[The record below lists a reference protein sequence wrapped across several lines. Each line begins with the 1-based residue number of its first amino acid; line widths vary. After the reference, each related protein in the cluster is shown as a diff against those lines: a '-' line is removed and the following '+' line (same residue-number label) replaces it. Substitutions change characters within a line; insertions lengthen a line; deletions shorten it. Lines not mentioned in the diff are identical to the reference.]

1 MYIHIPMYDNMYA
14 YVFLQEMMNADIHF
28 LSSYQLI
35 CLPFLTNMHFYDSFL
50 VLDYG
55 VVLKFWILK
64 ITPTPVYN
72 FFNHLIGNILIFLIL
87 LEFLFI
93 YSIFKFLIIC
103 RDGKEFSPI
112 VGFFTYVCPSEV
124 FNLYLPLGFSLTFMN
139 NICGFSSTFLVC
151 DLCCYR

>member
-55 VVLKFWILK
+55 VVLKF
-64 ITPTPVYN
+64 
-72 FFNHLIGNILIFLIL
+72 
-87 LEFLFI
+87 
-93 YSIFKFLIIC
+93 
-103 RDGKEFSPI
+103 
-112 VGFFTYVCPSEV
+112 
-124 FNLYLPLGFSLTFMN
+124 
-139 NICGFSSTFLVC
+139 
-151 DLCCYR
+151 